1 MGPMISSN
9 PQHSG
14 QSRRNGFLMAV
25 SAAAFLAGCGGSS
38 TPSKSAANAS
48 RDAGA
53 INDAGTVP
61 IAFKSDAARSLQPSM
76 DAAASSPSVDGGQST
91 YNPPTVVPVPGCT
104 AGATTLRPRPAEALL
119 VLDRSSSM
127 ADAITADGTS
137 RWNAAVSAIESAVLA
152 SQDTTAWGMMLFP
165 KASGDSACCQMPT
178 NDLLPSVE
186 ATPALQSAQA
196 VAAALA
202 QSSPAGVGTPTAR
215 ALVQAANFLLARATS
230 TSKFI
235 VLATGGEPT
244 CASDSACDGAST
256 PDYKRTKETVA
267 HVASVLGIPVAVVG
281 IALPSASNSL
291 QPNGRLQLFTDLAN
305 LGGMA
310 NTTVGQP
317 AYYSTGTT
325 ADLVAALGSLSSKM
339 TSCSFALPNPV
350 ALPDNVA
357 VLLSENRITQ
367 DTSHQNGWD
376 YGDRGTSVVL
386 YGQPCDDARNLA
398 GRVSLDFVTGCPAA
412 PVVALSPSGRVQT
425 GSDARPQARRPLT
438 CLPVLANHI
447 PYEPRGRRQGCPV
460 VRSSYHRAQHQAR
473 ADHAQGLRTI
483 PEVAPR
489 CERQHAAA
497 RVGSATSNSRV
508 ALTSTQG

>member
-1 MGPMISSN
+1 MILSSL
-9 PQHSG
+9 QHSG
-14 QSRRNGFLMAV
+14 QFLRNGFLLAV
-25 SAAAFLAGCGGSS
+25 SAAAYLAGCGGDS
-38 TPSKSAANAS
+38 TMSKSAPNAI

-53 INDAGTVP
+53 INDAGTVS
-61 IAFKSDAARSLQPSM
+61 IVFKSDAASSLQPSR
-76 DAAASSPSVDGGQST
+76 DASVNSPSVDGGQST
-91 YNPPTVVPVPGCT
+91 YNPPPVVSVPGCT
-104 AGATTLRPRPAEALL
+104 AGTTTLHPRPAEALL

-127 ADAITADGTS
+127 ADTITADGTS
-137 RWNAAVSAIESAVLA
+137 KWNAAVSAIESAVLA

-165 KASGDSACCQMPT
+165 KGSGDSACCQMPA

-196 VAAALA
+196 IAAALA
-202 QSSPAGVGTPTAR
+202 QSSPGGVGTPTAR
-215 ALVQAANFLLARATS
+215 ALVQAANVLLARATS

-244 CASDSACDGAST
+244 CASDGVCDGAAT
-256 PDYKRTKETVA
+256 TDYTRTKETVA

-305 LGGMA
+305 FGGMA
-310 NTTVGQP
+310 NTTAGQP

-325 ADLVAALGSLSSKM
+325 ADLGAALGSLSSKM

-350 ALPDNVA
+350 AWPDNVA
-357 VLLSENRITQ
+357 VLFAENRIAQ
-367 DTSHQNGWD
+367 DTSHQEGWD

-386 YGQPCDDARNLA
+386 FGQPCDDARKLA
-398 GRVSLDFVTGCPAA
+398 GRASLDFVTGCPAA
-412 PVVALSPSGRVQT
+412 PVVALSPHGRVQN
-425 GSDARPQARRPLT
+425 GSDPRRQTARPLT

-447 PYEPRGRRQGCPV
+447 PYEPRGRRQGCPI

-473 ADHAQGLRTI
+473 ADHPQGLRTI

-497 RVGSATSNSRV
+497 RVGSATSYPRI
-508 ALTSTQG
+508 ALTSSQG